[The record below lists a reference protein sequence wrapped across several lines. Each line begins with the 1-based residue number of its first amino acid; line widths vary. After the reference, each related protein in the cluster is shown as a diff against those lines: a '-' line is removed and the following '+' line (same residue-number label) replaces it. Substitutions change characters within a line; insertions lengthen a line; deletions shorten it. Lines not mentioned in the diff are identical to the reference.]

1 MCELMA
7 NWYAARKIAVPEG
20 AMQRFVGFIALCLFL
35 AQPALGAK
43 PRPKTG
49 LDSGYESALA
59 VADRF
64 LQAWQSGD
72 VEHGMVLLSSHAKES
87 ATAEDVESFF
97 SGAGAAAF
105 EITRGKALKRD
116 RYEFPVVLISGGGS
130 KNGRLRRRFT
140 SMVVVNSGHN
150 DWAVD
155 KLP

>member
-1 MCELMA
+1 
-7 NWYAARKIAVPEG
+7 
-20 AMQRFVGFIALCLFL
+20 MQRFVGFITLCLLL
-35 AQPALGAK
+35 ALPALGAK
-43 PRPKTG
+43 PRPVAV
-49 LDSGYESALA
+49 LDSGYGAALG

-105 EITRGKALKRD
+105 EITRGKALKHD
-116 RYEFPVVLISGGGS
+116 RYEFPIVLISGGSS

-140 SMVVVNSGHN
+140 RIVVVNTGHN

>member
-1 MCELMA
+1 M
-7 NWYAARKIAVPEG
+7 PEG
-20 AMQRFVGFIALCLFL
+20 AMQRFVGFITLCLL
-35 AQPALGAK
+35 IALPALGAK
-43 PRPKTG
+43 SRSEG
-49 LDSGYESALA
+49 LDSGYGSALA

-87 ATAEDVESFF
+87 ATAEDVERFF
-97 SGAGAAAF
+97 LGAGAAAF
-105 EITRGKALKRD
+105 EITRGKALKHD
-116 RYEFPVVLISGGGS
+116 RYEFPIVLISSGGS

-140 SMVVVNSGHN
+140 SIVVVNTGHN